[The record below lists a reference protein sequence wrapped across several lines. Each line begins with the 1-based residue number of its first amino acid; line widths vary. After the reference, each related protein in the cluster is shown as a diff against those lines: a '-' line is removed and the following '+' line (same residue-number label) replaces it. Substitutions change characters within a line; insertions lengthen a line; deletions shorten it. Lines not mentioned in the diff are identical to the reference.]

1 MIWRCWCHVNIRIIN
16 DLWLGLI
23 DTANVSHYCDLF
35 IQSCNYITTQH
46 PSIWNLLALAYKE
59 KLFKVHQDEG
69 LCSCW
74 EKSFL
79 IWRRNSCEW
88 WRMKV
93 AALLSSIK
101 CAQSPGFGV
110 THCVSSSHCYHYHI
124 HHIHHNL
131 HQQSGVS
138 HGEIRFA
145 NTIINYTDLN
155 IQETFGMLGGSKFH
169 FHII

>member
-1 MIWRCWCHVNIRIIN
+1 MSVIIVTCSSN
-16 DLWLGLI
+16 H
-23 DTANVSHYCDLF
+23 A
-35 IQSCNYITTQH
+35 TTSQH
-46 PSIWNLLALAYKE
+46 SILQYEIHWHLPLKKNHLRFTKMRG
-59 KLFKVHQDEG
+59 FVVV
-69 LCSCW
+69 W
-74 EKSFL
+74 EKSLL

-169 FHII
+169 FHFF